1 MTSLFRDVWSL
12 SSPYFRS
19 SDRRMGLLLLVVI
32 VMLSLFDVYLSVL
45 FNEWNNDFY
54 DSLQN
59 VDKKSFYDALFKFS
73 WLAAL
78 FIINAVYRLY
88 LNQMLQIRW
97 RRWMTDQYL
106 DKWLARQAYYRLQVA
121 GNPADNPDQRIA
133 EDINQFIS
141 LTLDLTLGLLSSV
154 VTLFSFLFILWTLS
168 GDFSFII
175 PGNVI
180 LGYFIPMPSYVIT
193 IPGYMVWF
201 ALAYA
206 VAGTWITSK
215 LGRPLIGLN
224 FEQQKYEADFRFSL
238 IRLRENAE
246 SVAFYH
252 GETQE
257 KMGFATR
264 FARVFDNYWQI
275 MKRQKT
281 LTWFTSGYYQIAI
294 IFPYVVAAPRF
305 FAGQIK
311 LGGLMQTASA
321 FGQVQGALSYIIG
334 SYTSIATWKS
344 VIARLTGFTA
354 SMEAVAEQLH
364 GAPVQVVEQGVVAAN
379 LNVGLPDGRQ
389 LLKGVDFYVA
399 PGEALL
405 IQGPSGSGKST
416 LLRVM
421 SGLWPWASGGV
432 FIPQAA
438 NVLFTPQKPYLPL
451 GTLRSAL
458 LYPNITGVSDNEL
471 KAALE
476 TCRLPQLVSCL
487 DDSEAWSH
495 ILSLGEQQRVAF
507 LRALLVKPSVIFLDE
522 ASSALDEDAEAYFYG
537 LLREKLPQSSIISV
551 GHRGTLKP
559 LHDRVLNL
567 DEFGAA

>member
-1 MTSLFRDVWSL
+1 MKSLFRDVWSL

-19 SDRRMGLLLLVVI
+19 ADRKMAWLLLSAI
-32 VMLSLFDVYLSVL
+32 VGMSLFDVYLSVL
-45 FNEWNNDFY
+45 FNEWNNAFY

-59 VDKKSFYDALFKFS
+59 VDKKSFYDALFRFS

-97 RRWMTDQYL
+97 RRWMTDNYL
-106 DKWLARQAYYRLQVA
+106 DKWLARQSYYRLQVA

-168 GDFSFII
+168 GDFTFTIA
-175 PGNVI
+175 GHT
-180 LGYFIPMPSYVIT
+180 MT

-201 ALAYA
+201 ALGYA
-206 VAGTWITSK
+206 IAGTWVTSK
-215 LGRPLIGLN
+215 LGRPLIALN
-224 FEQQKYEADFRFSL
+224 FDQQKYEADFRFSL

-246 SVAFYH
+246 SIAFYH
-252 GETQE
+252 GEAQE
-257 KMGFATR
+257 KQGFATR

-294 IFPYVVAAPRF
+294 IFPYVVAAPRY
-305 FAGQIK
+305 FAAQIK

-344 VIARLTGFTA
+344 VIDRLTGFTA
-354 SMEAVAEQLH
+354 SMQAVAAQVQ
-364 GAPVQVVEQGVVAAN
+364 GAPLQAAGHGVAAAN

-389 LLKGVDFYVA
+389 LLKGVDFDVA
-399 PGEALL
+399 AGEALL

-432 FIPQAA
+432 SIPADA
-438 NVLFTPQKPYLPL
+438 KVLFTPQKPYLPL
-451 GTLRSAL
+451 GTLRNAL
-458 LYPNITGVSDNEL
+458 LYPNITGVSDDAL

-476 TCRLPQLVSCL
+476 TCRLPHLTTRL

-507 LRALLVKPSVIFLDE
+507 LRALLAKPSVIFLDE

-559 LHDRVLNL
+559 LHDRVINL
-567 DEFGAA
+567 GGFRAA

>member
-1 MTSLFRDVWSL
+1 MKSLFKDVWSL
-12 SSPYFRS
+12 SAPYFRS
-19 SDRRMGLLLLVVI
+19 ADRKVAWLLLAVI
-32 VMLSLFDVYLSVL
+32 VGMSLFDVYLSVL

-54 DSLQN
+54 NSLQN
-59 VDKKSFYDALFKFS
+59 TNKEAFYDALFKFS

-97 RRWMTDQYL
+97 RRWMTGQYL
-106 DKWLARQAYYRLQVA
+106 DKWLSRQSYYRLQVA
-121 GNPADNPDQRIA
+121 GNPADNPDQRIT

-168 GDFSFII
+168 GDFSFSK
-175 PGNVI
+175 G
-180 LGYFIPMPSYVIT
+180 GYAFT

-201 ALAYA
+201 ALGYA

-215 LGRPLIGLN
+215 LGRPLISLN
-224 FEQQKYEADFRFSL
+224 FDQQKYEADFRFSL

-252 GETQE
+252 GELQE
-257 KMGFATR
+257 KQGFVTR
-264 FARVFDNYWQI
+264 FSRVFDNYWQI

-294 IFPYVVAAPRF
+294 IFPYVVAAPRY
-305 FAGQIK
+305 FAEQIK

-334 SYTSIATWKS
+334 AYTSIATWKS
-344 VIARLTGFTA
+344 VIARLTGFTE
-354 SMEAVAEQLH
+354 SMEAVTAQVQ
-364 GAPVQVVEQGVVAAN
+364 GAPVLAAGQGVTAAN

-389 LLKGVDFYVA
+389 LLKGVDFNVA
-399 PGEALL
+399 AGEALL

-421 SGLWPWASGGV
+421 SGLWPWASGGIS
-432 FIPQAA
+432 IPQDAK
-438 NVLFTPQKPYLPL
+438 VLFTPQKPYLPL
-451 GTLRSAL
+451 GTLRDAL
-458 LYPNITGVSDNEL
+458 LYPNIAGVSDDAL

-476 TCRLPQLVSCL
+476 TCRLPHLASRL

-507 LRALLVKPSVIFLDE
+507 LRMLLAKPSVIFLDE
-522 ASSALDEDAEAYFYG
+522 ASSALDEDAEAYFYR
-537 LLREKLPQSSIISV
+537 LLRERLPQSSIISV

-567 DEFGAA
+567 GAFRAA